1 MAGQWEPV
9 SGVFWSAPPAVPDEG
24 WPLSVV
30 IISALVLAFAVVAVV
45 NRIAQKIK
53 PGGWHLRQHL
63 GEIGGALTLVYLVVV
78 IVVTWSRIGA
88 LITMPLNEVGD
99 FLAGAFGPV
108 GFLWLVFGFIQQGD
122 ELRQGTEALKLQAD
136 ELQRSTQAL
145 EMQAIELRNSVEQQS
160 IMAEAALDQIKA
172 QRAALQMQLDERE
185 KALMA
190 NFSIRHVSSGGGGS
204 NGMEKNTI
212 RIWNEGAHA
221 TELAISF
228 EPQIPGAHLLKLG
241 DMRANASAEHTFF
254 FPSSESPDEG
264 VAHIAYLDTE
274 GTIRH
279 QSFAYTLDRAKM
291 KYRFKRVHDKFR

>member
-1 MAGQWEPV
+1 MAGLWEPV
-9 SGVFWSAPPAVPDEG
+9 SGVFWSTPPAVQDEG
-24 WPLSVV
+24 WPLLA
-30 IISALVLAFAVVAVV
+30 IIICALVIAFAVVAVV
-45 NRIAQKIK
+45 KSVAQKIK

-145 EMQAIELRNSVEQQS
+145 HMQAIELRNSVEQQS
-160 IMAEAALDQIKA
+160 IMAAAALDQIEA
-172 QRAALQMQLDERE
+172 QRAALQMQLDERD

-190 NFSIRHVSSGGGGS
+190 NFSIRNISSGGGPQ
-204 NGMEKNTI
+204 GMAKNTI
-212 RIWNEGAHA
+212 RIWNEGANA
-221 TELAISF
+221 TDLAISF
-228 EPQIPGAHLLKLG
+228 EPQIPGAHPLNLG
-241 DMRANASAEHTFF
+241 EMRTDASVEHTFF
-254 FPSSESPDEG
+254 FTPAESPDEG
-264 VAHIAYLDTE
+264 ATHIAYLDTE

-279 QSFAYTLDRAKM
+279 QSFAYTLDREKM
-291 KYRFKRVHDKFR
+291 RYVFKKVHEKFR